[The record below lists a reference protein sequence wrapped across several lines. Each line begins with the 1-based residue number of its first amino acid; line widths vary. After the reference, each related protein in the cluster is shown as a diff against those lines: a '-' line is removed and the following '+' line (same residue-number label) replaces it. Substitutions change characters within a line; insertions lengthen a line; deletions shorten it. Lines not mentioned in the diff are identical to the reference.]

1 METYTVPLVLC
12 IEDNSSLRLYCQY
25 AAIYQQIKVLPEG
38 QESKYNDVHME
49 VLESMPLFGRIYI
62 FVSEWRFYFS
72 YPKAEEFDLYLVTYE
87 GI

>member
-1 METYTVPLVLC
+1 M
-12 IEDNSSLRLYCQY
+12 
-25 AAIYQQIKVLPEG
+25 LPEG